1 MEIIK
6 RSTTPNGVK
15 IQLEHWPEYGWHM
28 IGAYPPARVGSYWI
42 EPGEPFRLSI
52 NTDNPEAD
60 FSALESGEKSLEDM
74 ALQYYGGNRARRYM
88 GLEGEER
95 DENA

>member
-1 MEIIK
+1 MEIVN
-6 RSTTPNGVK
+6 RSTTPQGVK

-42 EPGEPFRLSI
+42 EPGNPFRLSI

-60 FSALESGEKSLEDM
+60 FSALESGEKALEDM
-74 ALQYYGGNRARRYM
+74 ALQYYDGNRARRYM
-88 GLEGEER
+88 GLEEVAEP
-95 DENA
+95 